1 MTELSTSGKLINSD
15 FIFRA
20 VTVEIVTDI
29 RYADL
34 YKYVFE
40 SCFSHIWWVVIGVV
54 WEPGGLPPW
63 VMKLPVE
70 PESAGNAEMLRAACG
85 HIKRLVDNHSILL
98 FSKHMTV
105 FEKLL
110 ELFLRSGQHTL
121 TYLVQDANTL
131 VAARAETTAS
141 IPEVGLSR
149 ILQNKEIHDR
159 LYAELEEAVLNVSK
173 VRDPKEVAVFG
184 RVSMHYM

>member
-1 MTELSTSGKLINSD
+1 
-15 FIFRA
+15 
-20 VTVEIVTDI
+20 
-29 RYADL
+29 
-34 YKYVFE
+34 
-40 SCFSHIWWVVIGVV
+40 
-54 WEPGGLPPW
+54 
-63 VMKLPVE
+63 MKLPVE
-70 PESAGNAEMLRAACG
+70 PESAGNAEMLRAAYG
-85 HIKRLVDNHSILL
+85 HIKRLVDDHSILL

-110 ELFLRSGQHTL
+110 ELFLRSDQHTL
-121 TYLVQDANTL
+121 TYLVQEANML

-141 IPEVGLSR
+141 IPEVGWSR